1 MALLRL
7 DKVETNYGA
16 VRALRGISIEVEKGS
31 IVALLGAN
39 GAGKSTTLKAISGMV
54 KLAAG
59 SIHYDGELISGR
71 TPNQMVKRG
80 VAQVPEGRRIF
91 KDLKVSENLRMGAY
105 IRTDKAGIE
114 SDLEMVFDL
123 FPTLKQR
130 TNQLGG
136 SLSGG
141 EQQMLAIGRG
151 LMAKPELL
159 LLDEPSLGLAPIL
172 VADIFLAI
180 EKINKENGTTVLV
193 VEQSANIAMKN
204 SSYTYVLQVGKIAA
218 EGASKELQEKKEVV
232 NSYLG
237 IKH

>member
-1 MALLRL
+1 
-7 DKVETNYGA
+7 
-16 VRALRGISIEVEKGS
+16 
-31 IVALLGAN
+31 
-39 GAGKSTTLKAISGMV
+39 
-54 KLAAG
+54 
-59 SIHYDGELISGR
+59 
-71 TPNQMVKRG
+71 MVKRG

-180 EKINKENGTTVLV
+180 KKINKENGTTVLV

-204 SSYTYVLQVGKIAA
+204 SSYTYVLQVGKIAV
-218 EGASKELQEKKEVV
+218 EGASKELREKKEVV